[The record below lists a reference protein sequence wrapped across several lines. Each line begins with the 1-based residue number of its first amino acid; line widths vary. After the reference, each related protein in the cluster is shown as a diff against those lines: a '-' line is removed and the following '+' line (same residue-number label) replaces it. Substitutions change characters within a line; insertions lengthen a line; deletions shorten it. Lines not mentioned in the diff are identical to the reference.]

1 MTASVSEAC
10 DVALVTAGVIAGVV
24 LFAVM
29 EAGGAEEVSVDT
41 GTTETPVFDV
51 AGLEVEVGVT
61 DGTVELTMGVADGLD
76 VVLDVAD
83 GVKDV
88 IVPVTEVP

>member
-1 MTASVSEAC
+1 MTESC

-24 LFAVM
+24 LFVVM
-29 EAGGAEEVSVDT
+29 EAGGTEELSVDT

-51 AGLEVEVGVT
+51 IELEAEGGVT
-61 DGTVELTMGVADGLD
+61 DGTVELTLGVADGSD
-76 VVLDVAD
+76 VVLDVAG